1 MKNVEENERQQ
12 VIPKPSGSQLAKMS
26 KNTAA
31 LFVAASVGRLSKLYP
46 HWLLLN
52 IETPHGIPS
61 SRLIVLWQLQAY
73 RVLTMGQIANAIDLT
88 PRGVTR
94 IVDGLESDGFVKRT
108 YSKQDKRVRTV
119 EITPKGNEF
128 LRSATPDIQEKFANL
143 FDVLSKK
150 ESIEFVRILEKL
162 TDHMKAEIDK

>member
-1 MKNVEENERQQ
+1 MKNVEGNERQQ
-12 VIPKPSGSQLAKMS
+12 VIPKPSGSQLARMP
-26 KNTAA
+26 KNAAA

-73 RVLTMGQIANAIDLT
+73 RVMTMGQIANAIDLT

-108 YSKQDKRVRTV
+108 YSKLDKRVRTV
-119 EITPKGNEF
+119 K
-128 LRSATPDIQEKFANL
+128 LLQ
-143 FDVLSKK
+143 K
-150 ESIEFVRILEKL
+150 EMNF
-162 TDHMKAEIDK
+162 

>member
-1 MKNVEENERQQ
+1 MKNVEENDRQQ
-12 VIPKPSGSQLAKMS
+12 VIPKPSGSQLAKMP

-73 RVLTMGQIANAIDLT
+73 RVMTMGQIANAITIAKIINAVNESTDI
-88 PRGVTR
+88 TR
-94 IVDGLESDGFVKRT
+94 CKG
-108 YSKQDKRVRTV
+108 
-119 EITPKGNEF
+119 KGNCQKGDMCLTHHLWCDLSDQIHDF
-128 LRSATPDIQEKFANL
+128 LDKISLEDLVTKHEYRSGA
-143 FDVLSKK
+143 
-150 ESIEFVRILEKL
+150 
-162 TDHMKAEIDK
+162 KAQDLLM